1 MQIDVIEAAR
11 LLMVSEKTVTKWIK
25 KGDLPAYK
33 VNDQFRFNKSEL
45 FEWAVSRRIEMS
57 PDLLRAH
64 DDGSAELP
72 RFVDALGAGGIHYG
86 VPGADKAGV
95 LESVVGCLS
104 LPPGMDRSFLLSVL
118 LARESLGSTGIGD
131 GIAIPHVRNPIVLGI
146 PKPLISL
153 SFLAGPIEFDSP
165 DGKPVHALFT
175 LVSPTVRTHLHLLSR
190 LTFALRKPEF
200 FSLIAERA
208 EARAILTAAE
218 AVS

>member
-1 MQIDVIEAAR
+1 MQIDVVEAAR
-11 LLMVSEKTVTKWIK
+11 LLMVSEKTVMKWIK

-33 VNDQFRFNKSEL
+33 VNDRFRFNKSEL
-45 FEWAVSRRIEMS
+45 FEWAVSRKIEMS

-64 DDGSAELP
+64 DDGATELP
-72 RFVDALGAGGIHYG
+72 RFAEALAAGGIHYG
-86 VPGADKAGV
+86 VAGADKAGV
-95 LESVVGCLS
+95 LESVVGRLS
-104 LPPGMDRSFLLSVL
+104 LPAGMDRSFLLSVL

-146 PKPLISL
+146 PQPLISL
-153 SFLAGPIEFDSP
+153 CFLAAPIEFDSV
-165 DGKPVHALFT
+165 DGKPVHTLFT

-200 FSLIAERA
+200 SSLISARA
-208 EARAILTAAE
+208 ETERILAAAE

>member
-11 LLMVSEKTVTKWIK
+11 LLKVSEKAVMKWIK

-45 FEWAVSRRIEMS
+45 FEWAVSRKIEMS

-72 RFVDALGAGGIHYG
+72 RFSDALGAGGIHYG
-86 VPGADKAGV
+86 VAGADKAGV
-95 LESVVGCLS
+95 LESVVGRLC

-118 LARESLGSTGIGD
+118 LARESLRSTGIGD

-146 PKPLISL
+146 PRPLISL
-153 SFLAGPIEFDSP
+153 CFLEDSIEFDSP
-165 DGKPVHALFT
+165 DGKPVHTLFT

-200 FSLIAERA
+200 FSLISGRA
-208 EARAILTAAE
+208 DARSILSAAE